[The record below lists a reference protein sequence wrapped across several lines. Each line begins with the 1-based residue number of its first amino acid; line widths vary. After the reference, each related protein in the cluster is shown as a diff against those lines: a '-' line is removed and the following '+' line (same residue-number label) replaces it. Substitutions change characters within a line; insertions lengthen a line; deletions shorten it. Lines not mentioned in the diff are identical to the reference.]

1 MLGTQKKRTGKWS
14 AKRAAIG
21 ARTLKTGQS
30 RFFLGY
36 KKHTFR
42 LWLCQYEVGVLLVP
56 LVSWI
61 APANV
66 SEGGFLRPSLAH
78 CQRRWL
84 WHPDWVVADMGY
96 IDAASKREIRER
108 WQVAVVTRLKAHIN
122 LVAPFE
128 TPEQA
133 VCPQGQPLQWLG
145 YDASDQQHWFGVTQP
160 EPLCPCCWQAS
171 LCPRE
176 FGFPAQTH
184 ETLLG
189 LLPMNTRTSQR
200 LLQQVRPWIE
210 PAQSYEKNQLGLSQ
224 VFLNSL
230 RLTWSLALLA
240 DAAVL
245 LRASVLLE
253 NPKPGLPLFTL
264 AQRQLQFD
272 LPLEASNE
280 PLFKKFDLRRRKRDL
295 H

>member
-1 MLGTQKKRTGKWS
+1 LFGTQKKRTGKWS
-14 AKRAAIG
+14 ARRAAIG

-42 LWLCQYEVGVLLVP
+42 LWLSAYPVGVLLVP

-61 APANV
+61 APANL
-66 SEGGFLRPSLAH
+66 SEGGFLRPSIAR
-78 CQRRWL
+78 CQQRWL
-84 WHPDWVVADMGY
+84 WRPDLVVADMGY
-96 IDAASKREIRER
+96 IDAASKRDIRER
-108 WQVAVVTRLKAHIN
+108 WQVAVVTRLKENMN
-122 LVAPFE
+122 LVSPFA

-133 VCPQGQPLQWLG
+133 VCAQGQPLQWLG
-145 YDASDQQHWFGVTQP
+145 YEPGEQEHWFGVTQP
-160 EPLCPCCWQAS
+160 ESLCPRCWQAS
-171 LCPRE
+171 TCPRE
-176 FGFPAQTH
+176 FCFRPQTH

-230 RLTWSLALLA
+230 RLTWSMALLA
-240 DAAVL
+240 DAVVL

-253 NPKPGLPLFTL
+253 KPKPGLPLFES

-272 LPLEASNE
+272 LPVEVSE
-280 PLFKKFDLRRRKRDL
+280 ETLFKKADLRRRKRDW

>member
-1 MLGTQKKRTGKWS
+1 MFRTQKKRTGKWS
-14 AKRAAIG
+14 AQGAAIG

-30 RFFLGY
+30 KFFLGY
-36 KKHTFR
+36 KKHTLR
-42 LWLCQYEVGVLLVP
+42 LWLSQYETGVLLVP

-61 APANV
+61 APANR
-66 SEGGFLRPSLAH
+66 SEGGFLRPSIGH
-78 CQRRWL
+78 CQNRWL
-84 WHPDWVVADMGY
+84 WHPDLVVADMGY
-96 IDAASKREIRER
+96 IDAASKRQIRER
-108 WQVAVVTRLKAHIN
+108 WQIAVVTRLKENMN
-122 LVAPFE
+122 LVSPFE
-128 TPEQA
+128 RPEQA
-133 VCPQGQPLQWLG
+133 ACPQGQTLQWLG
-145 YDASDQQHWFGVTQP
+145 YDAGDQEHWFGVTQT
-160 EPLCPCCWQAS
+160 EPLCLRCWQAS
-171 LCPRE
+171 TCPQQFCFRPE
-176 FGFPAQTH
+176 IH

-230 RLTWSLALLA
+230 RLTWSMALLA

-253 NPKPGLPLFTL
+253 KPTPGLPLL
-264 AQRQLQFD
+264 EAAQRQLQFD
-272 LPLEASNE
+272 LPLDIPNEA
-280 PLFKKFDLRRRKRDL
+280 LFKKADLRRRKRDL

>member
-1 MLGTQKKRTGKWS
+1 VFRAQKKRTGKWS

-42 LWLCQYEVGVLLVP
+42 LWLSQYPAGVLLVP

-61 APANV
+61 APANL
-66 SEGGFLRPSLAH
+66 SEGRFLVPSIEH
-78 CQRRWL
+78 CQRRLL
-84 WHPDWVVADMGY
+84 WHPELVVADMGY

-108 WQVAVVTRLKAHIN
+108 WQVPVVTRLKENMN
-122 LVAPFE
+122 LVVPFE
-128 TPEQA
+128 TPERA
-133 VCPQGQPLQWLG
+133 VCPQGQTLQWLG
-145 YDASDQQHWFGVTQP
+145 YDENDQEHWFGVTQS
-160 EPLCPCCWQAS
+160 EPLCVRCWEAS
-171 LCPRE
+171 TCSRQFCFRPE
-176 FGFPAQTH
+176 IH

-224 VFLNSL
+224 VFFNSL
-230 RLTWSLALLA
+230 RLTWSMALLA

-253 NPKPGLPLFTL
+253 KPLPGLPLFES
-264 AQRQLQFD
+264 APQRQLD
-272 LPLEASNE
+272 LRLDIPNE
-280 PLFKKFDLRRRKRDL
+280 PLFKKTDLRRRKRDL
-295 H
+295 Q